1 MNHKFNRNLAL
12 VAALLAGMG
21 LQAEM
26 PEGTS
31 RTAAPTPGGDHNAIV
46 ERATR
51 RARLNQARE
60 AAAVRARETL
70 KAKGGKVDPKVFGVN
85 PAPKSG
91 AAASIA
97 AVKGAAL
104 PGVKGVAGVAVPGP
118 GFQLQQP
125 DYMFGTASN
134 WHNTKPIHKFIDGLP
149 GLGASNANNLG
160 NYIPVGVPNTTT
172 YPGSDYYEIDVVEYT
187 QQLHSELNPTKLRGF
202 VQHNV
207 AATNTV
213 SGGASNY
220 LGPLIIAKKDRPVR
234 VKMRNL
240 LPTGAAGD
248 LFLPVDTTMMGAGKG
263 PTNGSGLYSQNRALF
278 HLHGGINPW
287 ISDGTPHQWV
297 TPAVRPPPPT
307 SRASLSRMSPTWAPA
322 PPVMASPPTTTP
334 TSRAAASCGTTT
346 TASASPD

>member
-134 WHNTKPIHKFIDGLP
+134 WHNTKPLRKFLDPLP
-149 GLGASNANNLG
+149 GIISTTDPTSAGLKHG
-160 NYIPVGVPNTTT
+160 IPVAIPNRSK
-172 YPGSDYYEIDVVEYT
+172 YADSDYYEIDVVDYT
-187 QQLHSELNPTKLRGF
+187 QQLHSELNPTRLRGY
-202 VQHNV
+202 QNHN
-207 AATNTV
+207 
-213 SGGASNY
+213 
-220 LGPLIIAKKDRPVR
+220 
-234 VKMRNL
+234 
-240 LPTGAAGD
+240 
-248 LFLPVDTTMMGAGKG
+248 
-263 PTNGSGLYSQNRALF
+263 
-278 HLHGGINPW
+278 
-287 ISDGTPHQWV
+287 
-297 TPAVRPPPPT
+297 
-307 SRASLSRMSPTWAPA
+307 
-322 PPVMASPPTTTP
+322 
-334 TSRAAASCGTTT
+334 AASEGQVL
-346 TASASPD
+346 SLIHI